1 MRRAMVLLA
10 MLAVTARA
18 GGEDAPAK
26 KALGLT
32 DAEQEAFLA
41 EGTVVRVRS
50 VGAGI
55 TGSLRATLRKDGLEH
70 EAHIQS
76 IDQTKPL
83 NAMDGGAA
91 EIDFRDTYRNNVA
104 AYRLDRLL
112 GLGRTGLRWR
122 YRWDLR
128 SEGA

>member
-41 EGTVVRVRS
+41 EGTVVRVR
-50 VGAGI
+50 
-55 TGSLRATLRKDGLEH
+55 
-70 EAHIQS
+70 QS
-76 IDQTKPL
+76 IDLTKPVNSL
-83 NAMDGGAA
+83 GGGT
-91 EIDFRDTYRNNVA
+91 EIDFRDSFRNNVA